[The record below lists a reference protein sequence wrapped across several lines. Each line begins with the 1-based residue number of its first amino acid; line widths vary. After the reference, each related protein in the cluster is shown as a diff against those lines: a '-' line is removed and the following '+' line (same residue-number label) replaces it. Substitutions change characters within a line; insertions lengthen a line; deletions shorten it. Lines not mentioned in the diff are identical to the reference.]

1 MRALPHRDGLTVVV
15 PAAREP
21 RGPATSRLREVTFE
35 GPAGVLEGLLQE
47 RDAHHHAL
55 TAVICHP
62 HPLHGGTLHNKVVH
76 RVASV
81 LHILGVAVLRF
92 NFRGVG
98 GSAGEFDHGAGE
110 LEDAR
115 AALRWMETRHP
126 EARRWV
132 AGFSFGSWV
141 AARLAAS
148 EPKVE
153 RLILVA
159 PPVATEDFSALKS
172 AAVPKLVIQGTQD
185 DVCPLAALE
194 GVLPGWAEP
203 RTLVRVEG
211 ASHFFDRQLVA
222 LADALRQGLAAG
234 GG

>member
-1 MRALPHRDGLTVVV
+1 ME
-15 PAAREP
+15 PAAR
-21 RGPATSRLREVTFE
+21 GPHRPHAPPTSRLHRVTVE
-35 GPAGVLEGLLQE
+35 GPAGALEALLQE
-47 RDAHHHAL
+47 RDTHDHAVA
-55 TAVICHP
+55 AVVCHP

-81 LHILGVAVLRF
+81 LHEFGAAVLRF

-98 GSAGEFDHGAGE
+98 GSAGQFDHGAGE

-115 AALRWMETRHP
+115 AALRWMEGRFP

-153 RLILVA
+153 RVILVA
-159 PPVATEDFSALKS
+159 PPAASEDFSTMTS
-172 AAVPKLVIQGTQD
+172 AAVAKLVIQGTQD

-194 GVLPGWAEP
+194 AVFPGWAAP
-203 RTLVRVEG
+203 KALVRVEG
-211 ASHFFDRQLVA
+211 ASHFFDRRLGG
-222 LADALRQGLAAG
+222 LASALRMVLAAG
-234 GG
+234 GD